1 MIQDLNV
8 EAGGCGGVC
17 VGPSVCPWAGVRPW
31 AGPSDLGL
39 QHLQEEFVH
48 GHLALQFDAVEV
60 LYRLGGRLPE
70 QGQRQQQLARPPRLL
85 VALAQLVVLQRLVQQ
100 VLQLLDRLQILDVHG
115 ICGHSGVGIS
125 GATAER
131 SPGCRGPP
139 SLLSEPSRP
148 SLYRETNPGSE
159 RLSCRSEVSEANDRA
174 GVHTQGEICVHGG
187 LFLEN
192 HQEVAVKGLNMSSE
206 GFAPEVPEGL
216 WRQSGGTVIL
226 HPSLASSVTFSK
238 LFQFSAPHFLI
249 CESPHNS

>member
-1 MIQDLNV
+1 MNPAPAFPSPYLPPLQHPGLCTQPGGEEPLPPGRLTAMIQDLNV
-8 EAGGCGGVC
+8 EAGGCGGVRA
-17 VGPSVCPWAGVRPW
+17 GPSVCPWAGVRPW

-115 ICGHSGVGIS
+115 ICGHSGLGVS

-131 SPGCRGPP
+131 SPGSGRPP

-148 SLYRETNPGSE
+148 SLYRDKP
-159 RLSCRSEVSEANDRA
+159 RLRK
-174 GVHTQGEICVHGG
+174 
-187 LFLEN
+187 
-192 HQEVAVKGLNMSSE
+192 VKL
-206 GFAPEVPEGL
+206 PV
-216 WRQSGGTVIL
+216 
-226 HPSLASSVTFSK
+226 
-238 LFQFSAPHFLI
+238 
-249 CESPHNS
+249 